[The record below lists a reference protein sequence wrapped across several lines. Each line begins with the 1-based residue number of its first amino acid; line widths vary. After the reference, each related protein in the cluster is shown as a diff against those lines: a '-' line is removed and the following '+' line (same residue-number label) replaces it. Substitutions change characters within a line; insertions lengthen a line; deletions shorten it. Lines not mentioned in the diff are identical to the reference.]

1 MPQQLYRE
9 FEARFPNLTAGLLNA
24 GKNKKL
30 GGSYLLYGDDPVWRE
45 AGAMYLAAM
54 TVCRSPL
61 FGGEP
66 CGECRCCRQI
76 AEHSYSELFE
86 LSPSGKAGYIRI
98 GDETNPEPNTLRW
111 FVQQF
116 ELASSNADGRK
127 IGVIYNCDAMNSE
140 AQNAFL
146 KTLEEP
152 DPGVI
157 FILLTANPS
166 ALLATTRS
174 RCQLLPLLTN
184 TMEYDFDGANELAQ
198 LLGELIFNSSG
209 NIVKASNLAD
219 EMLELTGKLSEDSN
233 RRADAA
239 WEKRLEQ
246 AGNAEDKSLLKR
258 ITEQRDNAAASYYLS
273 LRKQFLSLLHTYCAQ
288 VWVWCETGSLES
300 LPNSELLKN
309 TVLPEIVDAAVAKR
323 AMLEAEKLLYRLRF
337 QVDEKL
343 AIRSFAVNTA
353 CGE

>member
-1 MPQQLYRE
+1 MLYRE
-9 FEARFPNLTAGLLNA
+9 FEQRFPKLAAGLLNA
-24 GKNKKL
+24 ASQKHL
-30 GGSYLLYGDDPVWRE
+30 GGAYLLYGDDPAWRE
-45 AGAMYLAAM
+45 AGAMYLGAM
-54 TVCRSPL
+54 TVCLSPL
-61 FGGEP
+61 SKGEP
-66 CGECRCCRQI
+66 CGTCRNCRLVL
-76 AEHSYSELFE
+76 EHTYPEMFE

-98 GDETNPEPNTLRW
+98 GDEGQPEPNTLRW

-116 ELASSNADGRK
+116 ELASTNADGRK
-127 IGVIYNCDAMNSE
+127 IGIIHNCDAMNSE

-157 FILLTANPS
+157 FILLTGNPS

-174 RCQLLPLLTN
+174 RCQQLPLLTN
-184 TMEYDFDGANELAQ
+184 TLSYDFAGARELAGI
-198 LLGELIFNSSG
+198 LHELIFNSTG

-219 EMLELTGKLSEDSN
+219 DMLELTGKLADDSGE
-233 RRADAA
+233 RADKVWA
-239 WEKRLEQ
+239 KRLEQ

-258 ITEQRDNAAASYYLS
+258 VTEQRDNAAASFYLL
-273 LRKQFLSLLHTYCAQ
+273 LRKQFLSMIHTYCAQ
-288 VWVWCETGSLES
+288 VWIWCESNSRENLTNPELFDGFD
-300 LPNSELLKN
+300 LPDQ
-309 TVLPEIVDAAVAKR
+309 PDAETAKR
-323 AMLEAEKLLYRLRF
+323 SLREAEKLLYRLRF

>member
-1 MPQQLYRE
+1 MLFRDVE
-9 FEARFPNLTAGLLNA
+9 ERFPRLTAGLLNA
-24 GKNKKL
+24 AANKKL
-30 GGSYLLYGDDPVWRE
+30 GGAYLLYGDDPQWRE

-54 TVCRSPL
+54 TICQCPG

-66 CGECRCCRQI
+66 CGECRNCRQVL
-76 AEHSYSELFE
+76 EHTYSEMVE
-86 LSPSGKAGYIRI
+86 LSPSGKAGFIRI
-98 GDETNPEPNTLRW
+98 GDENAPEPNTLRW
-111 FVQQF
+111 FVHQF

-127 IGVIYNCDAMNSE
+127 IGIIHNCDAMNSE

-157 FILLTANPS
+157 FILQTGNPS

-184 TMEYDFDGANELAQ
+184 TMKYDFSGANELCAI
-198 LLGELIFNSSG
+198 LTELIFKAPG

-219 EMLELTGKLSEDSN
+219 EMLELTEKLAEDSSA
-233 RRADAA
+233 RADESWA
-239 WEKRLEQ
+239 KRLEQ
-246 AGNAEDKSLLKR
+246 AANVEDKSLLKR
-258 ITEQRDNAAASYYLS
+258 ITEQRDNAAASYYLM
-273 LRKQFLSLLHTYCAQ
+273 LRKQFLSLIHTFCAQ
-288 VWVWCETGSLES
+288 VWLWSETGDKNNLSN
-300 LPNSELLKN
+300 PELFEN
-309 TVLPEIVDAAVAKR
+309 ITLPENPDSKTAKR
-323 AMLEAEKLLYRLRF
+323 ALLEAEKLLYRLRF

-343 AIRSFAVNTA
+343 AVRSFAVNTA

>member
-1 MPQQLYRE
+1 MLYRE
-9 FEARFPNLTAGLLNA
+9 FEERFPNLSAGLLNA
-24 GKNKKL
+24 SKQKKL
-30 GGSYLLYGDDPVWRE
+30 GGAYLLYGDDPAWRE

-54 TVCRSPL
+54 TICQSPG

-66 CGECRCCRQI
+66 CGECRSCRQVQ
-76 AEHSYSELFE
+76 EHTYSEMFE

-98 GDETNPEPNTLRW
+98 GDENAPEPNTLRW

-116 ELASSNADGRK
+116 ELASSNLDGRK
-127 IGVIYNCDAMNSE
+127 IGIIHNCDAMNSE

-157 FILLTANPS
+157 FILLTGNPS

-184 TMEYDFDGANELAQ
+184 TMQYDFAGAKELCG
-198 LLGELIFNSSG
+198 LLGELIFNASG

-219 EMLELTGKLSEDSN
+219 DMLLLTEKLADDSSA
-233 RRADAA
+233 RADASWA
-239 WEKRLEQ
+239 KRLEQ
-246 AGNAEDKSLLKR
+246 ASGIEDKSLLKR
-258 ITEQRDNAAASYYLS
+258 ITEQRDNAAASYYLM
-273 LRKQFLSLLHTYCAQ
+273 LRKQFLSLIHTYCTQ
-288 VWVWCETGSLES
+288 IWLWSETGDKSALSNPEFF
-300 LPNSELLKN
+300 EN
-309 TVLPEIVDAAVAKR
+309 TELPEKPDAIVAKR
-323 AMLEAEKLLYRLRF
+323 ALNEAEKLLYRLRF

-343 AIRSFAVNTA
+343 AVRSFAVNTA

>member
-1 MPQQLYRE
+1 MLYRK
-9 FEARFPNLTAGLLNA
+9 FEERFPKLTAGLLNA
-24 GKNKKL
+24 AKKRQL
-30 GGSYLLYGDDPVWRE
+30 GGAYLLYGDDPAWRE

-54 TVCRSPL
+54 TVCENPM

-76 AEHSYSELFE
+76 MEHTYAELFE

-98 GDETNPEPNTLRW
+98 GDENQPEVNTLRW

-127 IGVIYNCDAMNSE
+127 IGVIHNCDAMNSE

-184 TMEYDFDGANELAQ
+184 TMQYDFEGAGELAQ
-198 LLGELIFNSSG
+198 LLGKLIFESAG
-209 NIVKASNLAD
+209 DIVKASQLAD
-219 EMLELTGKLSEDSN
+219 DMLELTAKLADDSS
-233 RRADAA
+233 RRADEA
-239 WEKRLEQ
+239 WAKRLEQ
-246 AGNAEDKSLLKR
+246 AANAEDKSLLKR
-258 ITEQRDNAAASYYLS
+258 VNEQRDNAAASYYLS

-288 VWVWCETGSLES
+288 IWIWSQTGSLENLGNKDLLENTS
-300 LPNSELLKN
+300 LPEK
-309 TVLPEIVDAAVAKR
+309 PDKEIAGR
-323 AMLEAEKLLYRLRF
+323 ALAEAEKLLYRLRF